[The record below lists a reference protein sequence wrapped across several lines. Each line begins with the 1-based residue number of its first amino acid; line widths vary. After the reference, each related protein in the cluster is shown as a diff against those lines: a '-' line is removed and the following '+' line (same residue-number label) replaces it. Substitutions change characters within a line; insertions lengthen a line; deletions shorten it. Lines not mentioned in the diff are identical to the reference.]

1 MLKALRNFII
11 GLLIGAVVFTLVLPY
26 AYFHESPGKFYADLV
41 NGQLRQRQNTIQLA
55 RYFDDGGTHL
65 PILNYRTFVD
75 ADAEGNPVT
84 PGITLAQFE
93 WQMQTLID
101 IGCTFI
107 TPQDLLDAI
116 ARGENLPSR
125 AVMITFDD
133 GYLSNFVYAYPLLK
147 AHGYTAV
154 IFSVTG
160 GISEQP
166 ASFHA
171 NQINLLDRK
180 TMASAGDV
188 FYYASHTDNLHHL
201 TGKRS
206 ALVTADS
213 ETAAADIKR
222 SLSVIRQF
230 PSGVDYLF
238 SYPYGN
244 YSDRVE
250 ALLKEQGITL
260 AFRAYKGKLTRKSD
274 PLALP
279 RYPVSHSVSMDT
291 FKGYFSEY
299 FK

>member
-84 PGITLAQFE
+84 PGITLSQFE

-107 TPQDLLDAI
+107 TPQDLLDAV

-133 GYLSNFVYAYPLLK
+133 CNEQIYTQAFPILQKYGIKATVNVIGYYIEYHDNYDQPLLTWDEL
-147 AHGYTAV
+147 AEMTASGLV
-154 IFSVTG
+154 NLQSETYYSMCRSSMSTALRRIRSQSSARARTGTNTGSASPKIFCATTSSST
-160 GISEQP
+160 QNP
-166 ASFHA
+166 ARCPWHWP
-171 NQINLLDRK
+171 I
-180 TMASAGDV
+180 
-188 FYYASHTDNLHHL
+188 L
-201 TGKRS
+201 TAIRTTRRARRCRRWGFRS
-206 ALVTADS
+206 ASTAS
-213 ETAAADIKR
+213 T
-222 SLSVIRQF
+222 
-230 PSGVDYLF
+230 
-238 SYPYGN
+238 
-244 YSDRVE
+244 
-250 ALLKEQGITL
+250 T
-260 AFRAYKGKLTRKSD
+260 
-274 PLALP
+274 
-279 RYPVSHSVSMDT
+279 SVSISLAAT
-291 FKGYFSEY
+291 ISRICRALR
-299 FK
+299 

>member
-1 MLKALRNFII
+1 MARRSLKLSTVALFLAILLVTMLLSRIEEGRKATAAAAEERGVPVLMYHH
-11 GLLIGAVVFTLVLPY
+11 LLKRAEAGR
-26 AYFHESPGKFYADLV
+26 YADNEIV
-41 NGQLRQRQNTIQLA
+41 
-55 RYFDDGGTHL
+55 
-65 PILNYRTFVD
+65 TFVD
-75 ADAEGNPVT
+75 AFEKQLDWLSAEGFETVSPAMLRDWLENGT
-84 PGITLAQFE
+84 P
-93 WQMQTLID
+93 
-101 IGCTFI
+101 
-107 TPQDLLDAI
+107 
-116 ARGENLPSR
+116 LPPR
-125 AVMITFDD
+125 PVMITFDD

-171 NQINLLDRK
+171 NQINMLDRK

-188 FYYASHTDNLHHL
+188 FYYASHTDDLHHL

-213 ETAAADIKR
+213 ETAAADIKK
-222 SLSVIRQF
+222 SLAVIRQF

-250 ALLKEQGITL
+250 ALLKEQGIAL